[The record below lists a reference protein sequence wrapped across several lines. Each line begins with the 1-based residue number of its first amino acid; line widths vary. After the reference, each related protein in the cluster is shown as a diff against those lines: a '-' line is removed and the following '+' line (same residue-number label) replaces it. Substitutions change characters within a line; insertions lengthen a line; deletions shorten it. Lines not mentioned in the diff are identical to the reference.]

1 MLFTDVLKESK
12 VFSSCYKAKY
22 VSCSFAV
29 CYFKRNK
36 TALNRFGITAGKK
49 TGCAVQRNRAKRII
63 RAAYRNCEKYVPIG
77 YDMVFVAR
85 KEILEKK
92 SDDVE
97 WFIMKRVIPAINS
110 AAENSD
116 KHDKQ
121 SKQNKK

>member
-1 MLFTDVLKESK
+1 MLFTDVIKESK

-36 TALNRFGITAGKK
+36 SAYNRFGITAGKK
-49 TGCAVQRNRAKRII
+49 TGGAVQRNRAKRII
-63 RAAYRNCEKYVPIG
+63 RAAYRKCEKYIPIG

-92 SDDVE
+92 SGDVE
-97 WFIMKRVIPAINS
+97 WFIMKRVIPSVNT
-110 AAENSD
+110 AANAD
-116 KHDKQ
+116 
-121 SKQNKK
+121 NKKQC

>member
-1 MLFTDVLKESK
+1 MLFTDVIKESK

-36 TALNRFGITAGKK
+36 MALNRFGITAGKK
-49 TGCAVQRNRAKRII
+49 IGGAVQRNRAKRII

-92 SDDVE
+92 TSDLE
-97 WFIMKRVIPAINS
+97 WFIMKRVIPSVNS
-110 AAENSD
+110 AAANAE
-116 KHDKQ
+116 KL
-121 SKQNKK
+121 KKC

>member
-36 TALNRFGITAGKK
+36 TSFNRFGITAGKK

-92 SDDVE
+92 SGDVE

-116 KHDKQ
+116 KQ
-121 SKQNKK
+121 CKQNKK